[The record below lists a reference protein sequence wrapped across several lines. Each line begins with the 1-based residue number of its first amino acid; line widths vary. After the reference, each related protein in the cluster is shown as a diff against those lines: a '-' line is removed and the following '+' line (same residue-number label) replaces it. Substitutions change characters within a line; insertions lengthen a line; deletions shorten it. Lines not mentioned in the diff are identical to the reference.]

1 LEWVQ
6 GRAARFRHAL
16 PSDVRLTQAPPG
28 VEFFVAAAKK
38 LKVGDPED
46 PATDV
51 GPMISAAAADR
62 VEQMVADAIAKGARL
77 VLKPK
82 RRDCI
87 LGPAIVAEAPAG
99 ARLMGRG
106 GVRPGGRGAAGRQ
119 Y

>member
-16 PSDVRLTQAPPG
+16 PPDVRLTQAPPG
-28 VEFFVAAAKK
+28 VELFVATAKK

-62 VEQMVADAIAKGARL
+62 VEQVVATCQSRPPDSQART
-77 VLKPK
+77 P
-82 RRDCI
+82 
-87 LGPAIVAEAPAG
+87 
-99 ARLMGRG
+99 RLHPRTRHRG
-106 GVRPGGRGAAGRQ
+106 GSARRG
-119 Y
+119 